1 MWIAI
6 IEILGVI
13 AKVLIVFFVASAFFK
28 ACADMAYIREKLEQ
42 YDLQSNASSEDE
54 EDRV

>member
-6 IEILGVI
+6 IEVSQFI
-13 AKVLIVFFVASAFFK
+13 AKVLIIFFVGSAFFK
-28 ACADMAYIREKLEQ
+28 ACADMAYIRKKLEE